1 MEEGNQYMSNK
12 AELLKIQRDWELR
25 QEEADSLLAAQGNI
39 LPGDTLD
46 VKPPYEGLPAFSEF
60 PKFPG
65 IGEGSLIDLFGKGVM
80 YSTQAEQ
87 ARSQVAIEAGKAVA
101 EAVGPAVEPVVAGA
115 RSVVEGAKSL
125 TADMLTG
132 DYQRS
137 VIAGAVGMPV
147 DVANELLSLLGIEM
161 TYSDKPFMGS
171 KHIKESL
178 DYLSGAPYSTKFR
191 PK

>member
-1 MEEGNQYMSNK
+1 MSNK
-12 AELLKIQRDWELR
+12 AELLKIQASWEQGKAERD
-25 QEEADSLLAAQGNI
+25 SILAVQGNI

-46 VKPPYEGLPAFSEF
+46 VKPPYEGLPAFSEMQ
-60 PKFPG
+60 KIPG
-65 IGEGSLIDLFGKGVM
+65 IGEGSLIDLFGKSVM
-80 YSTQAEQ
+80 YTGEAERK
-87 ARSQVAIEAGKAVA
+87 RSEAAMEAGKLAV
-101 EAVGPAVEPVVAGA
+101 EALQPVVEPVVAG
-115 RSVVEGAKSL
+115 VKSL
-125 TADMLTG
+125 TADVLTG

-137 VIAGAVGMPV
+137 VIASAVGAPV
-147 DVANELLSLLGIEM
+147 DMANSLLSLLGIEM

>member
-1 MEEGNQYMSNK
+1 MNNINK
-12 AELLKIQRDWELR
+12 EELLALERRHELR
-25 QEEADSLLAAQGNI
+25 KQHADSLAAAQGNI

-46 VKPPYEGLPAFSEF
+46 VKPPYEGLPAFSEMQ
-60 PKFPG
+60 KIPG

-80 YSTQAEQ
+80 YSSQAEQ
-87 ARSQVAIEAGKAVA
+87 ARSQVAIDAGKVVA
-101 EAVGPAVEPVVAGA
+101 EALGPVVEPVV
-115 RSVVEGAKSL
+115 EGVKTL
-125 TADMLTG
+125 TGDMLTG

-137 VIAGAVGMPV
+137 VIASAVGMPV
-147 DVANELLSLLGIEM
+147 DIANSLLALLGIEM

>member
-1 MEEGNQYMSNK
+1 MEQWNQYMSNK
-12 AELLKIQRDWELR
+12 AELLKF
-25 QEEADSLLAAQGNI
+25 QEAFRIEQARKDSIRAAQPI
-39 LPGDTLD
+39 VLPGDSLD
-46 VKPPYEGLPAFSEF
+46 GQPPYEGLPAFSEL
-60 PKFPG
+60 PKIPG

-101 EAVGPAVEPVVAGA
+101 EAVGPVVEPVVAGA
-115 RSVVEGAKSL
+115 KSLVEGARSI
-125 TADMLTG
+125 TSDMLTG

-137 VIAGAVGMPV
+137 VIAGGVGMPV
-147 DVANELLSLLGIEM
+147 DVANSLLALLGIEM

-178 DYLSGAPYSTKFR
+178 DYLSDAPYSTKFR

>member
-1 MEEGNQYMSNK
+1 MSNK
-12 AELLKIQRDWELR
+12 AELLKIQASWEQGKTERD
-25 QEEADSLLAAQGNI
+25 SILAAQGNI

-46 VKPPYEGLPAFSEF
+46 VETPYEGFPAFSEL
-60 PKFPG
+60 PKIPG

-101 EAVGPAVEPVVAGA
+101 EAVGPVVEPVVAGA
-115 RSVVEGAKSL
+115 RSVMAGAKSL

-137 VIAGAVGMPV
+137 VIAGGVGMPV
-147 DVANELLSLLGIEM
+147 DVANSLLSLLGIEM

>member
-1 MEEGNQYMSNK
+1 MNKEELK
-12 AELLKIQRDWELR
+12 ALERRQELR
-25 QEEADSLLAAQGNI
+25 KQHADSLAAAQGNI

-46 VKPPYEGLPAFSEF
+46 VKTPYEGLPAFSEL
-60 PKFPG
+60 PKIPG

-101 EAVGPAVEPVVAGA
+101 EAVGPVVEPVVA
-115 RSVVEGAKSL
+115 GAKSL

-137 VIAGAVGMPV
+137 VIASAVGAPV
-147 DVANELLSLLGIEM
+147 DMANSLLALLGIEM

>member
-1 MEEGNQYMSNK
+1 MSNK

-46 VKPPYEGLPAFSEF
+46 VKTPYEGLPAFSEL
-60 PKFPG
+60 PKIPG

-80 YSTQAEQ
+80 YSTQAEE
-87 ARSQVAIEAGKAVA
+87 ARSQVAVEAGKAVA
-101 EAVGPAVEPVVAGA
+101 ATVGPVVEPVVKGVK
-115 RSVVEGAKSL
+115 RL
-125 TADMLTG
+125 TGDMLTG

-137 VIAGAVGMPV
+137 VIAGAVGAPV
-147 DVANELLSLLGIEM
+147 DMANSLLALLGIEM

-178 DYLSGAPYSTKFR
+178 DYLSDAPYSTKFR

>member
-12 AELLKIQRDWELR
+12 AELLKIQASWEQGKTERD
-25 QEEADSLLAAQGNI
+25 SILAAQENI
-39 LPGDTLD
+39 LPSDTLD
-46 VKPPYEGLPAFSEF
+46 VKTPYEGLPPFSEL
-60 PKFPG
+60 PKIPG
-65 IGEGSLIDLFGKGVM
+65 IGEGSILDLIGKGVM

-147 DVANELLSLLGIEM
+147 DAANSLLSLLGIEM

>member
-1 MEEGNQYMSNK
+1 MYTGE
-12 AELLKIQRDWELR
+12 AERKRS
-25 QEEADSLLAAQGNI
+25 EAA
-39 LPGDTLD
+39 
-46 VKPPYEGLPAFSEF
+46 
-60 PKFPG
+60 
-65 IGEGSLIDLFGKGVM
+65 M
-80 YSTQAEQ
+80 
-87 ARSQVAIEAGKAVA
+87 EAGKLAV
-101 EAVGPAVEPVVAGA
+101 EAVQPVVEPVVRGV
-115 RSVVEGAKSL
+115 RSL

-137 VIAGAVGMPV
+137 VIASAVGMPV
-147 DVANELLSLLGIEM
+147 DMANSLLALLGIEM

>member
-46 VKPPYEGLPAFSEF
+46 VKPPYEGLPAFSEL
-60 PKFPG
+60 PKIPG
-65 IGEGSLIDLFGKGVM
+65 IGEGSILDILGKSTM

-87 ARSQVAIEAGKAVA
+87 ARSQVAVEAGKAAAKVL
-101 EAVGPAVEPVVAGA
+101 EPLVEPVV
-115 RSVVEGAKSL
+115 EGVKTL
-125 TADMLTG
+125 TGDMLTG

-137 VIAGAVGMPV
+137 VVANVAGAPV
-147 DVANELLSLLGIEM
+147 DIANALLSLLGIEA

-171 KHIKESL
+171 KYIKESL
-178 DYLSGAPYSTKFR
+178 DYLSGDPYSTKFMS
-191 PK
+191 K

>member
-1 MEEGNQYMSNK
+1 MNGNK
-12 AELLKIQRDWELR
+12 EELLKF
-25 QEEADSLLAAQGNI
+25 QEAFRIEKARKDSILAAQPII
-39 LPGDTLD
+39 LPGDTSD
-46 VKPPYEGLPAFSEF
+46 VNLSSGGLPAFSEF
-60 PKFPG
+60 PKIPG

-115 RSVVEGAKSL
+115 RSVVAGAKSL

-147 DVANELLSLLGIEM
+147 DVANSLLALLGIEM

-171 KHIKESL
+171 NHIKESL
-178 DYLSGAPYSTKFR
+178 EYLSGAPYSTKFR

>member
-1 MEEGNQYMSNK
+1 MEQENQYMSNK
-12 AELLKIQRDWELR
+12 AELLKIQASWEQGKTERD
-25 QEEADSLLAAQGNI
+25 SILAAQENI
-39 LPGDTLD
+39 LPSDTLD
-46 VKPPYEGLPAFSEF
+46 VKTPYEGLPPFSEL
-60 PKFPG
+60 PKIPG
-65 IGEGSLIDLFGKGVM
+65 IGEGSILDLIGKGVM
-80 YSTQAEQ
+80 YSTQADQ

-101 EAVGPAVEPVVAGA
+101 EAVGPVVEPVVAGA
-115 RSVVEGAKSL
+115 RSITS
-125 TADMLTG
+125 DMLTG

-137 VIAGAVGMPV
+137 VIAGGFGMPV
-147 DVANELLSLLGIEM
+147 DVANSLLSLLGIEM

>member
-1 MEEGNQYMSNK
+1 MSNK

-39 LPGDTLD
+39 LPSDTLD
-46 VKPPYEGLPAFSEF
+46 VKPPYEGLPAFSEL
-60 PKFPG
+60 PKIRG
-65 IGEGSLIDLFGKGVM
+65 IGEGSILDILGKSTM

-115 RSVVEGAKSL
+115 RSVMAGAKSL

-147 DVANELLSLLGIEM
+147 DVANSLLALLGIEM

-171 KHIKESL
+171 KYIKESL
-178 DYLSGAPYSTKFR
+178 DYLSGDPYSTKFMS
-191 PK
+191 K

>member
-1 MEEGNQYMSNK
+1 MNKEELK
-12 AELLKIQRDWELR
+12 ALERRQELR
-25 QEEADSLLAAQGNI
+25 KEYADSLAAAQGNI

-46 VKPPYEGLPAFSEF
+46 VKTPYEGLPAFSEL
-60 PKFPG
+60 PKIPG

-101 EAVGPAVEPVVAGA
+101 EAVGPVVEPVVAGA
-115 RSVVEGAKSL
+115 RSVMAGAKSL

-137 VIAGAVGMPV
+137 VIAGAVGAPV
-147 DVANELLSLLGIEM
+147 DMANSLLALLGIEM